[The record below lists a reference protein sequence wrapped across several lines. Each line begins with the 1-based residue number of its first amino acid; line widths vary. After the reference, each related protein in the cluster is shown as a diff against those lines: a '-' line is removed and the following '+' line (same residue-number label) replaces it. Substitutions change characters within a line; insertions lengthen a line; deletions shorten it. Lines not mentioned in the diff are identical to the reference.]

1 MKALT
6 KAECIRRASNI
17 SSQNDFYKFDKP
29 SFNADKIRENLKITS
44 PKLFE
49 LMKNI
54 EELDTNDY
62 KKYGKKFKHII
73 YSDVR
78 TSIAGIKLVASVF
91 KAYGYSNIYNSS
103 LKIVNNKK
111 IESESES
118 QMTRSS
124 GGGNK
129 DNFALLSSLAVYEK
143 PFPVKLKTEILKIFN
158 KRPHNIYGKNVRF
171 LLIDSGYKEGID
183 VYDVKYI
190 HLVDDLITPSDE
202 KQAIGRGTRNCGQ
215 VGLTFDPKLGWPL
228 HVFKYKLR
236 IDPIKYGESDAH
248 LLFLR
253 ESKIDLRKLYF
264 ASDLEGVCR
273 FGAVNYELNKAIH
286 DFGNETEDDL
296 TNNKIF
302 DFTKKF
308 NFSKLA
314 EKPNSKQNSNFF
326 NFKPSSLKKIDFD
339 NIYKITDIE
348 KRKEDFIKQ
357 ENDIYNSLD
366 KTKNN
371 EFKLVEKAYMNFGGV
386 KIKQDRTLGK
396 KLKKINK
403 PIDEKIVLKNKF
415 KDKKT
420 LGEILKKIKKP
431 INEDSDIS
439 SSLNEP
445 LSFINMRH
453 YIRKFYKKLKWV
465 NIELKNDCI
474 KKEDNSRIAKLDN
487 TQQFISNF
495 FTADSCYKGMLLWHS
510 VGTGKTCTA
519 VATASNTFE
528 RQGYTI
534 IWVTRHTLK
543 SDVWKNIFGKV
554 CSMTIKEKLE
564 KGMNIPSADV
574 VGPLRYL
581 DNRWIEPISYKQ
593 FTNLINGKNTL
604 YYDMVKRNGKTDPF
618 KKTLIIIDEAHK
630 IFDENV
636 PAIERPDINALKRAL
651 YNSYEKS
658 KKDSCKL
665 LLMTATPYTSD
676 PMQLFKLLNL
686 MKDNDYF
693 DEDFE
698 SFKDK
703 YLDPE
708 TYKFKKDTSKIFL
721 DKITG
726 YISYLNREKDVRQFA
741 YPIIYNKIVD
751 MTTND
756 ALSNSILKYY
766 KLVLNDIYDYISVDS
781 RKAVEIIEN
790 MKQFVKKPAA
800 AKKTQ
805 VITQSEAFDLCFS
818 KGKNAS
824 KDDSYTYFTNFI
836 KQAEKQV
843 KAIEKEEI
851 KKAKDAEKA
860 AVKEAKKKPVKD
872 KEAKICPPDK
882 ILNPAT
888 NNCVSRTGPIGKK
901 LLAEL
906 AAAQAN
912 V

>member
-1 MKALT
+1 MT
-6 KAECIRRASNI
+6 K
-17 SSQNDFYKFDKP
+17 
-29 SFNADKIRENLKITS
+29 
-44 PKLFE
+44 
-49 LMKNI
+49 
-54 EELDTNDY
+54 
-62 KKYGKKFKHII
+62 
-73 YSDVR
+73 
-78 TSIAGIKLVASVF
+78 
-91 KAYGYSNIYNSS
+91 
-103 LKIVNNKK
+103 
-111 IESESES
+111 
-118 QMTRSS
+118 SS
-124 GGGNK
+124 GGAK
-129 DNFALLSSLAVYEK
+129 DNFALLSSLAIYEK

-158 KRPHNIYGKNVRF
+158 KRPDNIYGKNVRF

-183 VYDVKYI
+183 VYDVKYV

-248 LLFLR
+248 MLFLK

-264 ASDLEGVCR
+264 AAELEGVCR

-286 DFGNETEDDL
+286 DFGNETEDNL
-296 TNNKIF
+296 SNNNIF

-308 NFSKLA
+308 NFQNLVA
-314 EKPNSKQNSNFF
+314 KPNSKNKSDFL
-326 NFKPSSLKKIDFD
+326 NFKPFSPKKIDFD
-339 NIYKITDIE
+339 KIYKMGEIGKKKEAIIEEQKNIYS
-348 KRKEDFIKQ
+348 
-357 ENDIYNSLD
+357 SLD
-366 KTKNN
+366 KAKNN

-386 KIKQDRTLGK
+386 KYKPNFKRKQ
-396 KLKKINK
+396 
-403 PIDEKIVLKNKF
+403 
-415 KDKKT
+415 T
-420 LGEILKKIKKP
+420 LGEILKKIEKP
-431 INEDSDIS
+431 IQDDDSNGS
-439 SSLNEP
+439 SNITEP
-445 LSFINMRH
+445 LNFIDMRH

-465 NIELKNDCI
+465 NVELKNDCI
-474 KKEDNSRIAKLDN
+474 KKQDNSRIAKLDN

-554 CSMTIKEKLE
+554 CSMTIKEKLM
-564 KGMNIPSADV
+564 KGMNIPSSDV

-593 FTNLINGKNTL
+593 FTNLISGKNAL
-604 YYDMVKRNGKTDPF
+604 YDDMVKRNGKIDPF

-658 KKDSCKL
+658 KKNSCKL
-665 LLMTATPYTSD
+665 LLMTATPYTND

-686 MKDNDYF
+686 MKAEDYF
-693 DEDFE
+693 DEDFD
-698 SFKDK
+698 SFKNK

-708 TYKFKKDTSKIFL
+708 TYKFKKDASKIFL

-756 ALSNSILKYY
+756 ALSNSVLKYY

-781 RKAVEIIEN
+781 HKASEIIQK
-790 MKQFVKKPAA
+790 MKEFVKKPTA

-818 KGKNAS
+818 KGEKG
-824 KDDSYTYFTNFI
+824 KKGTEEDSYTYFTSFI
-836 KQAEKQV
+836 KDAEKQI

-851 KKAKDAEKA
+851 KKFKDAEKIA
-860 AVKEAKKKPVKD
+860 AKAAKDAAKDAAKVAKIVDKAITKDTKKKTTKAT
-872 KEAKICPPDK
+872 EEKICPPDK

-888 NNCVSRTGPIGKK
+888 NNCVLKTGPIGKK
-901 LLAEL
+901 LLA
-906 AAAQAN
+906 AAQAKT
-912 V
+912 

>member
-6 KAECIRRASNI
+6 KADCIRRASNI

-54 EELDTNDY
+54 EELDANDY

-103 LKIVNNKK
+103 LKIVNNKTV
-111 IESESES
+111 ESESES
-118 QMTRSS
+118 ESGSESGSESESGSQMTKSS

-129 DNFALLSSLAVYEK
+129 DNFALLSSLSVYEK
-143 PFPVKLKTEILKIFN
+143 QFPVKLKLEILKIFN
-158 KRPHNIYGKNVRF
+158 KRPDNVHGKNVRF

-183 VYDVKYI
+183 VYDVKYV

-236 IDPIKYGESDAH
+236 IDPVKYGESDAH

-264 ASDLEGVCR
+264 AAELEGVCR

-286 DFGNETEDDL
+286 EFGNEKEDDL
-296 TNNKIF
+296 NNNKIF

-308 NFSKLA
+308 NF
-314 EKPNSKQNSNFF
+314 EKF
-326 NFKPSSLKKIDFD
+326 N
-339 NIYKITDIE
+339 NG
-348 KRKEDFIKQ
+348 KEDFIPK
-357 ENDIYNSLD
+357 EKNIYSSLD

-371 EFKLVEKAYMNFGGV
+371 EFKLVEKAYMKFGGV
-386 KIKQDRTLGK
+386 KF
-396 KLKKINK
+396 
-403 PIDEKIVLKNKF
+403 KNK
-415 KDKKT
+415 KN

-431 INEDSDIS
+431 VKEDDGILSG
-439 SSLNEP
+439 LNEP
-445 LSFINMRH
+445 LNFITMRH
-453 YIRKFYKKLKWV
+453 YIRKFYKQLKWV

-474 KKEDNSRIAKLDN
+474 KKEDNARIAKLDN

-554 CSMTIKEKLE
+554 CSMTIKEKLL

-604 YYDMVKRNGKTDPF
+604 YHDMVQRNGKIDPF

-651 YNSYEKS
+651 YNSYQKS

-665 LLMTATPYTSD
+665 LLMTATPYTND

-686 MKDNDYF
+686 MKYEDYF
-693 DEDFE
+693 DEDFD

-708 TYKFKKDTSKIFL
+708 TYKFKKDASKIFL

-741 YPIIYNKIVD
+741 YPIVYNKIVE

-756 ALSNSILKYY
+756 ALSNTVLKYY
-766 KLVLNDIYDYISVDS
+766 KLILNDLYDYISVDS
-781 RKAVEIIEN
+781 RKAFETIQK
-790 MKQFVKKPAA
+790 MKEFVKKPVA

-805 VITQSEAFDLCFS
+805 VITQSEAFDLCLS
-818 KGKNAS
+818 KGEKGKKAS
-824 KDDSYTYFTNFI
+824 EEDSYTYFTHFI
-836 KQAEKQV
+836 KEAEKQV
-843 KAIEKEEI
+843 KAVEKEEI
-851 KKAKDAEKA
+851 KKAKEAEKA
-860 AVKEAKKKPVKD
+860 AVKAAKEAEKAAKVADKGVAKEAKKKPVKGT
-872 KEAKICPPDK
+872 EEKICPPDK

-888 NNCVSRTGPIGKK
+888 NNCVLKTGPIGKK
-901 LLAEL
+901 LLAQL
-906 AAAQAN
+906 AAAQAQAIA
-912 V
+912 